1 MNDKYSYTQTY
12 YTQLRKFNIRICM
25 LRLAVAVFVVTLV
38 LFTLRQLS
46 EKYTDFS
53 KDLYVCYID
62 FRKAFDSI
70 WREGLWRVMRNMGYP
85 EKIVRILES
94 LYRGTFSAVRIG
106 ADITEWFETIVGVLQ
121 GCMLSPL
128 LFNIFLEIIMAM
140 AIKDVDAGA
149 VISGYV
155 IR

>member
-1 MNDKYSYTQTY
+1 MMING
-12 YTQLRKFNIRICM
+12 RIRYN
-25 LRLAVAVFVVTLV
+25 RAERR
-38 LFTLRQLS
+38 FTLRQLS
-46 EKYTDFS
+46 EKYTYFS

-128 LFNIFLEIIMAM
+128 LFNIF
-140 AIKDVDAGA
+140 
-149 VISGYV
+149 
-155 IR
+155 